1 MLLAKFSYLKASTN
15 LECRDSWKVQH
26 ISWLYNAVSDI
37 FSLAL
42 SQSWVEFKRN
52 FSKRYFSLVNF
63 KVFKNSK
70 VLKGWILKTVCKL
83 NLPWEEGWWDSFE
96 DIKTF
101 TAFLA
106 PSPSPPPLS
115 ILPIQIFCIL
125 HKIPQT
131 IPPRQSM
138 AKYHVKPTS
147 TGPGFHCVRLRK
159 LIKLIPWSKKV

>member
-1 MLLAKFSYLKASTN
+1 MGRLPLLLLAKFSYLRPLTASTN
-15 LECRDSWKVQH
+15 LECQDSWKVQH

-37 FSLAL
+37 FSLIL

-125 HKIPQT
+125 HKITQKISKT
-131 IPPRQSM
+131 IYGEVSCETNFNQPRNL
-138 AKYHVKPTS
+138 
-147 TGPGFHCVRLRK
+147 F
-159 LIKLIPWSKKV
+159 

>member
-1 MLLAKFSYLKASTN
+1 MGRLPLLLLAKFSYLRPLTASTN
-15 LECRDSWKVQH
+15 LECQDSWKVQH

-37 FSLAL
+37 FSLIL

-106 PSPSPPPLS
+106 PSPAFHSPYSNILYFTQNYSEDIQDNLWWSIMWNQFQPAQES
-115 ILPIQIFCIL
+115 ILD
-125 HKIPQT
+125 
-131 IPPRQSM
+131 
-138 AKYHVKPTS
+138 Y
-147 TGPGFHCVRLRK
+147 
-159 LIKLIPWSKKV
+159 